1 MTLSSCI
8 LCPSSLSALHT
19 VLIVFSGF
27 SRQQVY
33 ASSLSRSKVPWEEP
47 ENTASIAITTTP
59 STSDDDVYKASSVL
73 RRSWLES
80 SSSLSPFH
88 QVSLSGDSLAGEPDK
103 SINRTR
109 QPPRPQ
115 QLPPTIIEE
124 DIATDL
130 EENLFRLKLR
140 WDIFPAKRWINNTI
154 YYRIS
159 STYGRREVGL
169 IESAI
174 KSIQFL
180 TCLQF
185 KEWDGDPQLDYLH
198 FMNSTERPGCWSY
211 IGRRGGE
218 QILSLRPPDEK
229 SCHCLCNLG
238 RILHEVMHALGFY
251 HEHTRPDRDKYIL
264 IREDNVRKGK
274 LKNFQKKTFDT
285 TSADFDY
292 DYNSIMHYGSL
303 FFSKDKRKQ
312 KTTIVPLSKEGNGD
326 NIKIGQRTMLSKVD
340 CMKLNQA
347 FGCFDPKKDW
357 QNKKIQALCGVLGY

>member
-1 MTLSSCI
+1 MTLSSCTL
-8 LCPSSLSALHT
+8 LCPSSLLSASAALLVLSSYYQVTASALN
-19 VLIVFSGF
+19 
-27 SRQQVY
+27 
-33 ASSLSRSKVPWEEP
+33 RSKFPWEVP
-47 ENTASIAITTTP
+47 GNTAASIASSTTT
-59 STSDDDVYKASSVL
+59 STTSDNVYKAASSVL
-73 RRSWLES
+73 RR

-88 QVSLSGDSLAGEPDK
+88 QVSLSGESQLAGEPDK
-103 SINRTR
+103 SIKRNEAAE
-109 QPPRPQ
+109 Q
-115 QLPPTIIEE
+115 PPTIIEE

-159 STYGRREVGL
+159 SEDYGRREVGL

-174 KSIQFL
+174 KTVQFL

-185 KEWDGDPQLDYLH
+185 KPWDGDAQKDYLH
-198 FMNSTERPGCWSY
+198 FMNSTARPGCWSY

-238 RILHEVMHALGFY
+238 RILHELMHALGFY

-264 IREDNVRKGK
+264 IRENNVKKGK
-274 LKNFQKKTFDT
+274 LKNFEKKTFDT

-292 DYNSIMHYGSL
+292 DYNSIMHYGPL
-303 FFSKDKRKQ
+303 FFSKDKRQRKS
-312 KTTIVPLSKEGNGD
+312 TIVPLSNEGKPKE

-347 FGCFDPKKDW
+347 FGCFDKQQDW
-357 QNKKIQALCGVLGY
+357 QNMKIQALCGVLGY